1 MAKFV
6 VPERP
11 PAFDAPQRP
20 PKFVVPEN
28 AAPSAGPT
36 GGNP

>member
-28 AAPSAGPT
+28 AAPTAGPT